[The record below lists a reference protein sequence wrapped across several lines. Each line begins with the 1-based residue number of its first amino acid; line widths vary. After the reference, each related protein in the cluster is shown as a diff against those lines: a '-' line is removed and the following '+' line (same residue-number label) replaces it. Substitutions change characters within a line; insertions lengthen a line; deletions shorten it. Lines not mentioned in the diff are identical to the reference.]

1 MELKASCLFWEEW
14 AEVRSDFCA
23 ILNSSYNFERRSPL
37 LFFCHGIFILRALI
51 GPSIDQF
58 GRLWIF
64 CQTTLSTHGLDSTND
79 KHGLFLGQFVSE
91 YMTIPLA
98 ACASFCCP
106 MFDGQ
111 RTSIGTIVICI
122 CRSPP
127 SLTIPPNKKNW
138 KGRDQVLLGTP
149 RYYKISLNNAML

>member
-1 MELKASCLFWEEW
+1 MRK
-14 AEVRSDFCA
+14 DFFA
-23 ILNSSYNFERRSPL
+23 ILNSSYNFECRSPL

-64 CQTTLSTHGLDSTND
+64 CQTTLSTHGLDLTSMA
-79 KHGLFLGQFVSE
+79 KIE
-91 YMTIPLA
+91 YVTISLA

-106 MFDGQ
+106 MFDRQ

-127 SLTIPPNKKNW
+127 SLTIRPNKKL
-138 KGRDQVLLGTP
+138 KGRRPSTFRDTKKLQNFSE
-149 RYYKISLNNAML
+149 YFYML

>member
-1 MELKASCLFWEEW
+1 M
-14 AEVRSDFCA
+14 CA
-23 ILNSSYNFERRSPL
+23 ILNSSYNFQRQSPL
-37 LFFCHGIFILRALI
+37 AFVLLSYHGIFILRALI

-64 CQTTLSTHGLDSTND
+64 CQTTLSAHALDLSSMV
-79 KHGLFLGQFVSE
+79 FLGQFVSE

-127 SLTIPPNKKNW
+127 CLTIRPNKKL
-138 KGRDQVLLGTP
+138 KGRRPSIFWESKKLQNLSEYFYAVNHVNV
-149 RYYKISLNNAML
+149 YFVV

>member
-1 MELKASCLFWEEW
+1 MRK
-14 AEVRSDFCA
+14 DFCA
-23 ILNSSYNFERRSPL
+23 ISNSSYIFERRSPL
-37 LFFCHGIFILRALI
+37 LSLCHGIFILRALI

-64 CQTTLSTHGLDSTND
+64 CQTTLSAHALDLSSMV
-79 KHGLFLGQFVSE
+79 FLGQFVSE

-127 SLTIPPNKKNW
+127 SLTIRPNKKL
-138 KGRDQVLLGTP
+138 KGRRPSTFRDTKKLQNFSE
-149 RYYKISLNNAML
+149 YFYML